1 MDVGIIFRIMI
12 LSVVGRRRT
21 AAKGRKI
28 LGRFSGRVHPSEL
41 DGKTTVVVVRSAGM
55 IAFAMGIGG
64 GKKAMMERDAGRNA
78 MKRVVWVMKV
88 VVVRAVV
95 VAAAHAVAE
104 DTVKE
109 AANEI
114 GMLSQHTQCLFYMLY
129 VKSVLRVG
137 HMAHD
142 DIG

>member
-1 MDVGIIFRIMI
+1 MEVGIIFRIMI

-41 DGKTTVVVVRSAGM
+41 DGKATVGVRSAGM

-104 DTVKE
+104 KTVE
-109 AANEI
+109 EVANKNI
-114 GMLSQHTQCLFYMLY
+114 SCHLQVSCDNF
-129 VKSVLRVG
+129 
-137 HMAHD
+137 
-142 DIG
+142 